1 VYEKDY
7 LLRIIQQMGVFLRAM
22 LAALRENRPDD
33 VRETAGDALI
43 LLLGIPTALSDSLT
57 PDGLVTVLSV
67 GGRLEVKRAVM
78 TAEVYVRR
86 SQADDM
92 SGLPE
97 SAAADR
103 ARARRLLAVVLA
115 EGGDEDVATARAL
128 LEELDAS
135 EGPAS

>member
-22 LAALRENRPDD
+22 LAALREHRPDD
-33 VRETAGDALI
+33 VRETAGESLI
-43 LLLGIPTALSDSLT
+43 LLLGIPPALSDSLT

-67 GGRLEVKRAVM
+67 GGRFEVKRAAM

-86 SQADDM
+86 AQADDM
-92 SGLPE
+92 SGLAE

-103 ARARRLLAVVLA
+103 ARARRLLAVVVA
-115 EGGDEDVATARAL
+115 EGGDEDVVTARAL
-128 LEELDAS
+128 LEELDAC
-135 EGPAS
+135 EGTAA